1 MNSVADSWYASFG
14 FLRLGLYALA
24 LLNVLLS
31 IITLA
36 MDSGAAAAEPPL
48 WTIITL
54 NVTPVMA
61 PLFVVVI
68 FFDYVMSRVRA
79 ADSQGDE
86 RALYVRIGRVELAVI
101 GITLL
106 YWIPFFVNRF

>member
-1 MNSVADSWYASFG
+1 MNTVAGSWYAEFG

-31 IITLA
+31 IIALTL
-36 MDSGAAAAEPPL
+36 DSGAVSAEPSTS
-48 WTIITL
+48 TIIML

-79 ADSQGDE
+79 ADAQGRE

-106 YWIPFFVNRF
+106 YWIPFFVDRF